1 MCGTPFAFPREGNG
15 YGTHFIMNTAWFL
28 EDLMKNGRFTTLGNG
43 LHATPLKQQ
52 MLCMSHQKFF
62 PAVALFDYA
71 PAGVAQCNLVL
82 ARLGIQINAF
92 LCPVKRVDGKAIRL
106 AG

>member
-62 PAVALFDYA
+62 LGRGAVRLRTVRCCTMQPGIGSSWNANKCLF
-71 PAGVAQCNLVL
+71 VSRQT
-82 ARLGIQINAF
+82 R
-92 LCPVKRVDGKAIRL
+92 
-106 AG
+106 